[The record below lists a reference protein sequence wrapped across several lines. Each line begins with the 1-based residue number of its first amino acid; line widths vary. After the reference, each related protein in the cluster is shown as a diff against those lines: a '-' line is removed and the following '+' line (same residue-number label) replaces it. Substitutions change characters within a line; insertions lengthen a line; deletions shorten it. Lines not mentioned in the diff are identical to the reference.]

1 MSVVPVGPT
10 CGRWE
15 RRRNERRNLEV
26 RMGDNRGRAKST
38 LLSFPNSCSMS
49 TEVLVRGPLAKV
61 KANGCRSFIARQKSL
76 R

>member
-1 MSVVPVGPT
+1 
-10 CGRWE
+10 
-15 RRRNERRNLEV
+15 
-26 RMGDNRGRAKST
+26 MGDNLRRAKST

-76 R
+76 RSDYAAEG